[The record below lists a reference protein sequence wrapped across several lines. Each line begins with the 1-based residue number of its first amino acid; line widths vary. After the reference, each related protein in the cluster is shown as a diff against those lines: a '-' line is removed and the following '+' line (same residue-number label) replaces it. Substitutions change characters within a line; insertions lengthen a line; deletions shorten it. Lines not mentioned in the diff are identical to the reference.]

1 MSKITKRCRE
11 APLRYKDI
19 SMFRQSEVYEHI
31 CVDPIT
37 PVIGA
42 EVSCVNL
49 AQISLP
55 DVLQEIHLALMRHQV
70 LFFHNQDITP
80 AEFSSWAGQF
90 GRLRKARRAAFELLE
105 EAPEVAVIVNDK
117 DRPPNVNHFHSDGIF
132 RKQPEFA
139 SILYSKEVPEYGGD
153 TVFVSMTAAYEALSP
168 DMKSYLAPKSATQ
181 DFMKLHGSATKARSW
196 KGENAVR
203 MKSMAK
209 DHPPITHPIVRKHP
223 VTGLPSLYVSE
234 SFTRCIDG
242 VTVDESN
249 AKLLEL
255 YRHYERPEF
264 QCRFRWRPN
273 SIAFW
278 DNRATLHYAVAD
290 YWPQKR
296 LMHRLTIETDAFG
309 SDG

>member
-11 APLRYKDI
+11 APSSCKNIR
-19 SMFRQSEVYEHI
+19 MFEQSEIYKHI
-31 CVDPIT
+31 VVDPIT

-42 EVSCVNL
+42 EVTCANL
-49 AQISLP
+49 AQVPMPEVI
-55 DVLQEIHLALMRHQV
+55 QEIHLALMRHQV
-70 LFFHNQDITP
+70 LVFHNQDITP
-80 AEFSSWAGQF
+80 VEFAAWAGQF
-90 GRLRKARRAAFELLE
+90 GRLRRARRAAFELLE
-105 EAPEVAVIVNDK
+105 GAPEVAVIVNDK
-117 DRPPNVNHFHSDGIF
+117 SRPPNVNHFHPDGIF

-139 SILYSKEVPEYGGD
+139 SILHSKEVPEYGGD
-153 TVFVSMTAAYEALSP
+153 TVFVSMTAAYESLST
-168 DMKSYLAPKSATQ
+168 DMKSYLASKSATQ
-181 DFMKLHGSATKARSW
+181 DFMKLHGSAVKARSW

-203 MKSMAK
+203 MKLMAK
-209 DHPPITHPIVRKHP
+209 DHPPISHPIVRKHP

-234 SFTRCIDG
+234 SFTTCIDK
-242 VTVDESN
+242 VPVDESD

-296 LMHRLTIETDAFG
+296 LMHRLTIETDALG
-309 SDG
+309 SDV